1 MKSLRILALSALL
14 PSAAFAQAAALDAAR
29 GARETTAE
37 ANARIEQKADAPSQE
52 PAPREAEAAPAPGE
66 PGEATAG
73 GGMAISPAGAPG
85 TAPDTYTVRPGD
97 TLWDLSGRFL
107 NNPWYWP
114 KVWSYNPEITNPNWI
129 YPGNLVRFYPSAEE
143 APARVAAVAE
153 ATPGAAPE
161 GAEEVPEAPRE
172 LEDFSRVD
180 MKAPGSAEVA
190 DTVAVVGPY
199 KIGYTPPKAYVM
211 REMTFVTPG
220 ELAESGRITGAFE
233 EVMMLST
240 LDRTYAKFQTNAPV
254 KKGERYLVYK
264 TERPIY
270 HPRTNELLGY
280 QSMVLGSATVVAV
293 DGPTASLVIASAMY
307 PIERGS
313 LLGPWTDRSLRA
325 VKRRPNQ
332 VALHGLIVATEY
344 QIVTEIG
351 EHHIVFVDKGK
362 SSGVEVGNVFTVVRS
377 GDPYGKK
384 PNGPL
389 REPGYP
395 NEDVGDLLVVDA
407 QEAVSTALVVRSL
420 RELSVGDTV
429 ELRPAAS
436 GAGSN

>member
-1 MKSLRILALSALL
+1 
-14 PSAAFAQAAALDAAR
+14 
-29 GARETTAE
+29 
-37 ANARIEQKADAPSQE
+37 
-52 PAPREAEAAPAPGE
+52 
-66 PGEATAG
+66 
-73 GGMAISPAGAPG
+73 
-85 TAPDTYTVRPGD
+85 
-97 TLWDLSGRFL
+97 
-107 NNPWYWP
+107 
-114 KVWSYNPEITNPNWI
+114 
-129 YPGNLVRFYPSAEE
+129 
-143 APARVAAVAE
+143 
-153 ATPGAAPE
+153 
-161 GAEEVPEAPRE
+161 
-172 LEDFSRVD
+172 
-180 MKAPGSAEVA
+180 
-190 DTVAVVGPY
+190 
-199 KIGYTPPKAYVM
+199 
-211 REMTFVTPG
+211 
-220 ELAESGRITGAFE
+220 
-233 EVMMLST
+233 MMLST

-325 VKRRPNQ
+325 VKRKPNQ

-384 PNGPL
+384 ADGPL